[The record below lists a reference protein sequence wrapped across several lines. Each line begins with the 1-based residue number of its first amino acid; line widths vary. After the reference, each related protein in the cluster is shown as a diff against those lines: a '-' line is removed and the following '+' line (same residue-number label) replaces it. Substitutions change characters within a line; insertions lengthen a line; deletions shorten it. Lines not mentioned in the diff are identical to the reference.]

1 MNKSK
6 LDAIL
11 GVTNCTVT
19 FVPRSSYIPSVGE
32 RIWKVAKPILVAIL
46 LLGLML
52 YASIPDA
59 KAEGAPKTIPII
71 GLDVNHKYPVYDLEG
86 DLTDLTY
93 FSGDYV
99 YRSGDLFSRMK
110 DIKKEDVN
118 HNGYVC
124 EFICKDSQGAVVGL
138 NPEFRHIAK

>member
-1 MNKSK
+1 MHKAK
-6 LDAIL
+6 LDIDRAPEEY
-11 GVTNCTVT
+11 NFR
-19 FVPRSSYIPSVGE
+19 FVPVSSYIPSIWE
-32 RIWKVAKPILVAIL
+32 RVWKVAKPVLIAIL
-46 LLGLML
+46 LLGIML
-52 YASIPDA
+52 FASVPDA
-59 KAEGAPKTIPII
+59 KAESAPKSIPII

-110 DIKKEDVN
+110 DIKPEDVN

-138 NPEFRHIAK
+138 SPQFRHIAK